1 MDAEERLR
9 RRAGAWPKVAKPR
22 RLCGHQEGGDK
33 KKKAKPTYQKG
44 KDMSGPKQR
53 GSDAKYQGE

>member
-1 MDAEERLR
+1 MITPPPLAIQD
-9 RRAGAWPKVAKPR
+9 
-22 RLCGHQEGGDK
+22 GGDK
-33 KKKAKPTYQKG
+33 KKKPKPTYQKG